1 MYNTIIMIIV
11 LNPEVARRLDYEQ
24 NYADLVTYESYLSII
39 AQRESYAANVSG
51 YERVGSR

>member
-1 MYNTIIMIIV
+1 MIIV

>member
-1 MYNTIIMIIV
+1 MIIV
-11 LNPEVARRLDYEQ
+11 LNPEVARQLDYEQ
-24 NYADLVTYESYLSII
+24 NYADLVTYEGYLSII